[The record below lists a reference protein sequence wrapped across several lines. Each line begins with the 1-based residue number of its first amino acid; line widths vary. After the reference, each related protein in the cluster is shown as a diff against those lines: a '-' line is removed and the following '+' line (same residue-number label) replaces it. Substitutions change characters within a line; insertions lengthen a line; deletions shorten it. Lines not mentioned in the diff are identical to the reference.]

1 MTFLAFFKPFL
12 VESCINKDCFT
23 ELSEVLIV
31 LMVVPIFIYCVE
43 DAVIKKVISDC
54 FFSFSVMT
62 QFSVDPS
69 KAKLCSRNR

>member
-43 DAVIKKVISDC
+43 DAVIKKVISNE
-54 FFSFSVMT
+54 FFPF
-62 QFSVDPS
+62 Q
-69 KAKLCSRNR
+69 